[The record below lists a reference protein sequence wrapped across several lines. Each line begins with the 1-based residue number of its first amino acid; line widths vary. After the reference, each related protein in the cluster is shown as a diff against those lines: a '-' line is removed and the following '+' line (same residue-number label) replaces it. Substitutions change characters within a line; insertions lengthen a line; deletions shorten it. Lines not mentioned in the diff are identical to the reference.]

1 MSYKITIK
9 QGNIVEEPNAGFIV
23 NASNTKLLLGSG
35 VSMAFKRH
43 CGAELQNEMT
53 RLLHSKQCVIKQG
66 KVCATLVKNIPNFRV
81 VLHAIV
87 MNYNNGANK
96 NSKAPTL
103 KTIQSIL
110 ENLESYLYDYYNF
123 YPEKEKRKLVLPLL
137 GCGVGG
143 LNKSDVINIYKHFFN
158 RTVDIDC
165 EVVIYGYTKADYE
178 LILKLI
184 EGVKS

>member
-9 QGNIVEEPNAGFIV
+9 QGNIVKEENAGLIV

-35 VSMAFKRH
+35 VSMAFKKH
-43 CGAELQNEMT
+43 CGVELQNEMT
-53 RLLHSKQCVIKQG
+53 DLLHSVQCVIEQG
-66 KVCATLVKNIPNFRV
+66 DVCLSIIDNIPNFKV

-87 MNYNNGANK
+87 MNYNKGINQ

-103 KTIQSIL
+103 ETIKIIL
-110 ENLESYLYDYYNF
+110 EGLESYLYDYYKI
-123 YPEKEKRKLVLPLL
+123 YPEKDTRKLVLPLL

-143 LNKSDVINIYKHFFN
+143 LNKSDVINIYKNFFN

-184 EGVKS
+184 EAIL